1 MEALYSTKAT
11 ATGGRNGHI
20 TSETGVLDVDVR
32 TPESL
37 GGSKGDYLN
46 PEILFAGGYAACFDN
61 ALLMIIRTQ
70 KVKAGTTTTTAHVS
84 MGKLDNGGY
93 GLAVTLEVNV
103 PGVAQEVAQQ
113 LVEAAHEVCPY
124 SNAIRGNVDVAL
136 KVTTNEA

>member
-46 PEILFAGGYAACFDN
+46 PEILLPVVMLL
-61 ALLMIIRTQ
+61 ALIMPC
-70 KVKAGTTTTTAHVS
+70 S
-84 MGKLDNGGY
+84 
-93 GLAVTLEVNV
+93 
-103 PGVAQEVAQQ
+103 
-113 LVEAAHEVCPY
+113 
-124 SNAIRGNVDVAL
+124 
-136 KVTTNEA
+136 